1 MGTGF
6 RRAAVLLWLTALLAG
21 CAAGPAELPPAQDL
35 AQALAERAGGREE
48 MTRVPE
54 KVMRKLLMVEPELL
68 AEGALVMD
76 ASRATTTQFA
86 VLTARD
92 GAAAKRLEE
101 GLRAYQDAVLEQYRN
116 YVPGEVPRIEKALI
130 RRHGAQA
137 VFVICDDPALAEQV
151 LNECW
156 K

>member
-1 MGTGF
+1 MRTDF
-6 RRAAVLLWLTALLAG
+6 RRAAIFLCLAALLAG

-35 AQALAERAGGREE
+35 AQALAERAGDREE

-86 VLTARD
+86 VLTAKD
-92 GAAAKRLEE
+92 EAAAKRLEE
-101 GLRAYQDAVLEQYRN
+101 GLRAYQEAVLEQYRN
-116 YVPGEVPRIEKALI
+116 YVPSEVPRIEKALI

-137 VFVICDDPALAEQV
+137 VFVICDEPALAEQV
-151 LNECW
+151 LKERW
-156 K
+156 R